1 LSRDSGSWEKAL
13 TLRAS
18 QKLEETFAYFVV
30 VGIFRYKIS
39 VPLLIPVI
47 FLFCSFISSNL
58 FTLDRVDR
66 EKHEVAWNFLGVVL
80 EEGLDIRRFP

>member
-1 LSRDSGSWEKAL
+1 
-13 TLRAS
+13 
-18 QKLEETFAYFVV
+18 
-30 VGIFRYKIS
+30 

-58 FTLDRVDR
+58 FTLDGVDR